1 MPHVKLEYTENVQWK
16 NPIQD
21 IFSKLQTVLIQHARV
36 KPENCKSRATELKDF
51 YCTGKSNPGGFIHLE
66 ISLLSGRDK
75 EVKTNIKDNILKK
88 YNVASITPEFVD
100 LDYIY
105 VLLTTTV
112 NGIAVPPKA
121 SNIFP

>member
-51 YCTGKSNPGGFIHLE
+51 HCAGTSHSGGFIHLE
-66 ISLLSGRDK
+66 ISLLSGRTK
-75 EVKTNIKDNILKK
+75 EVKKNIGKECSRIIQSFIENIAEIQVSVELRDMDHNG
-88 YNVASITPEFVD
+88 YF
-100 LDYIY
+100 
-105 VLLTTTV
+105 TT
-112 NGIAVPPKA
+112 
-121 SNIFP
+121 SQL